1 MTKKQVRIACMDG
14 VGYDIVS
21 WFSSV
26 LGKYSENG
34 ISEFEF
40 VQDEKNPQ
48 FIIYSVFSTRH
59 IHYDCVRI
67 FYTAENCRADF
78 NFCDYAITYDYMDFE
93 DRHLRYPLYLNN
105 LACLDKNSA
114 LYQKSNFGSEFAK
127 RKFCS
132 FVVSNGKADEL
143 RSKVFDALNAYKRV
157 DSAGKF
163 KNNMGFLAGDK
174 IAFLKDY
181 KFNICFENCYTNGYI
196 TEKIID
202 AKKANS
208 VPIYWGGG
216 ICKNESNRLKSRSFE
231 SLRESD
237 GVVFNKNAFVNL
249 ADFSSIDEMLE
260 FVKYLDNDKNAY
272 LAMLN
277 EPLILDS
284 QILEK
289 NDKKLA
295 EFLRNIFSAENPYC
309 RGFGQWR
316 MNLEKRYVRF
326 QKTRE
331 IVNKIID
338 YYRKAIFLS
347 FWKKLFGK
355 KRK

>member
-14 VGYDIVS
+14 VGYDILG

-26 LGKYSENG
+26 LGAERENG
-34 ISEFEF
+34 ECEFEF
-40 VQDEKNPQ
+40 IRDEKNPQ

-78 NFCDYAITYDYMDFE
+78 NFCDYAISYDFLE
-93 DRHLRYPLYLNN
+93 FGERHLRYPYYLRN
-105 LACLDKNSA
+105 LVGVDKNSA
-114 LYQKSNFGSEFAK
+114 MYERGNLGAEFAN

-163 KNNMGFLAGDK
+163 KNNMGFLTDDK

-208 VPIYWGGG
+208 VPIYWGG
-216 ICKNESNRLKSRSFE
+216 
-231 SLRESD
+231 D
-237 GVVFNKNAFVNL
+237 
-249 ADFSSIDEMLE
+249 
-260 FVKYLDNDKNAY
+260 FVKEN
-272 LAMLN
+272 
-277 EPLILDS
+277 
-284 QILEK
+284 QI
-289 NDKKLA
+289 A
-295 EFLRNIFSAENPYC
+295 
-309 RGFGQWR
+309 
-316 MNLEKRYVRF
+316 
-326 QKTRE
+326 
-331 IVNKIID
+331 
-338 YYRKAIFLS
+338 
-347 FWKKLFGK
+347 
-355 KRK
+355 